1 MNHYRLHELSVGMTE
16 SFTVTVT
23 EEMLAQF
30 RDYSGDLNPLHNDA
44 DYARAR
50 GYAGRVVFGMLCA
63 GFYSTLAGVYL
74 PGEFCLLHE
83 VDAKFKKPVFIG
95 DVLTVSGKVAD
106 VQETFGRIEIDARIV
121 NQNGH
126 TVNRARILAGVT
138 EA

>member
-1 MNHYRLHELSVGMTE
+1 MNHYKLSELAAGMSE

-23 EEMLAQF
+23 ADMLEKF
-30 RDYSGDLNPLHNDA
+30 RDYTGDVNPLHNDA

-50 GYAGRVVFGMLCA
+50 GHADRVVFGMLCA

-83 VDAKFKKPVFIG
+83 VDAKFKKPVFVG
-95 DVLTVSGKVAD
+95 DVLTVSGRVVE

-121 NQNGH
+121 NQNGQ
-126 TVNRARILAGVT
+126 TVNRGRILAGVT
-138 EA
+138 EP